1 MKAIICGGGIGG
13 LTAAL
18 CLNHFGIAP
27 LVLERTAVL
36 TEAGAGIQISPNA
49 MRVFAAIGLDQAV
62 AAAGF
67 RPAAI
72 QVRRGSDGA
81 VLSTRHL
88 PSSSDRPDFVNC
100 HRSDLLAVLA
110 DALEQRRPGAIQ
122 TGRQVVTCD
131 QNADSAAVTLSDG
144 SQVEGDIVIG
154 ADGIR
159 SIIREQLFGPENP
172 IFTGNVAWRATVP
185 VAELGRDRPLPVTSL
200 WLGEGRHAVTYLLRG
215 GTLANFVGVVE
226 CETWQSESWTERG
239 DPDDLRRDFADW
251 HSTIAALTKALQVP
265 YRWALFD
272 RNPMPQWSIGR
283 IGLIGD
289 ACHPMLPFLAQ
300 GGAQAIEDSYVLARL
315 LSENMAPEKAFAEFF
330 AVRHP
335 RTDRIQT
342 EARANMRRFHRP
354 QAIAA
359 AAPLIPNPIRKRIAE
374 PIWGS
379 TLDWLYGHDVTV

>member
-18 CLNHFGIAP
+18 CLDHFGITP
-27 LVLERTAVL
+27 LVLERAPVL

-72 QVRRGSDGA
+72 QVRRGGDGA

-88 PSSSDRPDFVNC
+88 PSSSGIPDFVNC
-100 HRSDLLAVLA
+100 HRSDLLAVLS
-110 DALEQRRPGAIQ
+110 DALEHRCPGAVQ
-122 TGRQVVTCD
+122 TEHKVVGCS
-131 QNADSAAVTLSDG
+131 QKAGSASVVLHDG
-144 SQVEGDIVIG
+144 SQIDGDIVIG

-159 SIIREQLFGPENP
+159 SVIREQLFGPENP
-172 IFTGNVAWRATVP
+172 LFTGNVAWRATVP
-185 VAELGRDRPLPVTSL
+185 VTELGRDAPLPVTSL

-226 CETWQSESWTERG
+226 CDSWQLESWTERG

-251 HSTIAALTKALQVP
+251 HPTITALTKAVQLP
-265 YRWALFD
+265 FRWALFD

-315 LSENMAPEKAFAEFF
+315 LSESRTYEKAFAEFF
-330 AVRHP
+330 AIRHP
-335 RTDRIQT
+335 RTDRVQA

-359 AAPLIPNPIRKRIAE
+359 AAPLIPHPVRKRIAE

-379 TLDWLYGHDVTV
+379 ALDWLYGHDVTG